1 MKKLLLLLLI
11 SNTIF
16 AQINIQNSSNGGVT
30 ISPNGILANF
40 PTTQQNDTTNIAI
53 GENALRSNI
62 LGSQRHIAIGK
73 NALSKFTFVPNVL
86 NDPDLS
92 SQLAIGYGAL
102 AKYNPSI
109 DGSNIAIGVKAMGNV
124 TFQDAG
130 NNIAIGHLNMQ
141 NTDARGVIS
150 IGNAALLAS
159 INSGSSTSESI
170 YIGHQ
175 IGILG
180 ANGNRNTVL
189 GNSAFRKSNGS
200 QNTLVGFE
208 TGYSLGSSSYTEG
221 NIMLGFRAGKNEL
234 GSNKLYIE
242 NSDSTNTL
250 IGGDFYFNRV
260 GINRS
265 ASQISSTNRTFQVE
279 GSAIISDILQLPL
292 GASAGKV
299 LTSDVDGNAS
309 WQTPSGL
316 WQVAGAGNSIQNTNT
331 GGFWSTYPA
340 PLPVGANNTTYP
352 PTSPTEGNGTRMAW
366 IPARSAFQGGT
377 FNMADG
383 SVRFI
388 SENIG
393 LFSFCYGLNSESRS
407 RGGVAIGEGA
417 IADGTSNTIAIG
429 ESLASRGENSFLG
442 GFGSQI
448 QDGTSN
454 TILFGE
460 SSNATAGQHNYG
472 YGWGLNMSGFGSS
485 YVGSYNSTL
494 GGSNTSWVSTDP
506 LFVIGN
512 GQSDAIRSNAFV
524 IQKNGVTNIG
534 IIPGASTTYK
544 LRVGGSISASIDMQ
558 ASNLRAT
565 NLAGSGERNVCTD
578 ASGNLITC
586 ASSFYNVSALGFHAK
601 LSSGTASTVFERD
614 VEKSLVYFTST
625 TSNTGNYAFAP
636 VELPNG
642 SEIMKLFLNY
652 VQVGGSNIMTLS
664 LLRIPKTLNG
674 TATALMALD
683 TVAGTNILE
692 VTDVPKSTII
702 IENDKYYYYL
712 KFEATSTWK
721 GTSMALRGVIIQYKN

>member
-1 MKKLLLLLLI
+1 
-11 SNTIF
+11 
-16 AQINIQNSSNGGVT
+16 
-30 ISPNGILANF
+30 
-40 PTTQQNDTTNIAI
+40 
-53 GENALRSNI
+53 
-62 LGSQRHIAIGK
+62 
-73 NALSKFTFVPNVL
+73 
-86 NDPDLS
+86 
-92 SQLAIGYGAL
+92 
-102 AKYNPSI
+102 
-109 DGSNIAIGVKAMGNV
+109 
-124 TFQDAG
+124 
-130 NNIAIGHLNMQ
+130 
-141 NTDARGVIS
+141 
-150 IGNAALLAS
+150 
-159 INSGSSTSESI
+159 
-170 YIGHQ
+170 
-175 IGILG
+175 
-180 ANGNRNTVL
+180 
-189 GNSAFRKSNGS
+189 
-200 QNTLVGFE
+200 
-208 TGYSLGSSSYTEG
+208 
-221 NIMLGFRAGKNEL
+221 
-234 GSNKLYIE
+234 
-242 NSDSTNTL
+242 
-250 IGGDFYFNRV
+250 
-260 GINRS
+260 
-265 ASQISSTNRTFQVE
+265 
-279 GSAIISDILQLPL
+279 
-292 GASAGKV
+292 
-299 LTSDVDGNAS
+299 
-309 WQTPSGL
+309 
-316 WQVAGAGNSIQNTNT
+316 
-331 GGFWSTYPA
+331 
-340 PLPVGANNTTYP
+340 
-352 PTSPTEGNGTRMAW
+352 
-366 IPARSAFQGGT
+366 
-377 FNMADG
+377 MADG

-429 ESLASRGENSFLG
+429 EALASRGENSFLG

-534 IIPGASTTYK
+534 ITPDASTAYT
-544 LRVGGSISASIDMQ
+544 LRVGGSISATIAMQ
-558 ASNLRAT
+558 AQKLRAT
-565 NLAGSGERNVCTD
+565 NLAGIGVRDVCTD

-586 ASSFYNVSALGFHAK
+586 ASSISNFYNVSALGFHPK

-614 VEKSLVYFTST
+614 VEKSLAYFTSS

-721 GTSMALRGVIIQYKN
+721 GSGMALRGVIIQYKN